1 MEKKNTFG
9 EYFRNL
15 RIAQGIT
22 LRRFCQEN
30 GYDPGNVSKIERG
43 VFTAPLGQDKLED
56 YASALK
62 IQEGS
67 EAWIQFF
74 DLATISNKTL
84 DLGKIKDEALLRKL
98 PILFRTLENKE
109 LTEEELDQLVETIKN
124 S

>member
-1 MEKKNTFG
+1 MH
-9 EYFRNL
+9 
-15 RIAQGIT
+15 I
-22 LRRFCQEN
+22 
-30 GYDPGNVSKIERG
+30 
-43 VFTAPLGQDKLED
+43 APLGQDKLED